1 VKIIVKTKQNLSN
14 VELGGTHRYQFL
26 YQYVGKT
33 NSHISYMF
41 LSLSPTYM
49 KRNLKR
55 GEK

>member
-1 VKIIVKTKQNLSN
+1 LSN